1 MPVREDIF
9 GGLRLAV
16 EKGETLEQA
25 MISFFNAG
33 YKREDIED
41 TARVYQSGYYP
52 EPVKQVQQTP
62 QIQPSAPQKSVQ
74 KISMYQQTL
83 DSKKIKE
90 GIQAAIKQL
99 ESIDTTPDVKT
110 QIKTITDES
119 QLLSEQEQLIQKSI
133 QGQQIQDSPRK
144 LQQNQQ
150 VQKPIQNQ
158 LVQKVSNYEFNEDK
172 VRQEINPR
180 QISKQPVKEVSVKK
194 FFKKEG

>member
-9 GGLRLAV
+9 GGLKLAV

-33 YKREDIED
+33 YKGEDIEE

-52 EPVKQVQQTP
+52 QPVQPVQQAP
-62 QIQPSAPQKSVQ
+62 QIQQSAQQKPVQ
-74 KISMYQQTL
+74 KISLYQQTL

-110 QIKTITDES
+110 QIKTISDES
-119 QLLSEQEQLIQKSI
+119 QLSYEQEKPIQKQI
-133 QGQQIQDSPRK
+133 PNQQAQESFQKI
-144 LQQNQQ
+144 QQNQQ
-150 VQKPIQNQ
+150 VQKPIQSHII
-158 LVQKVSNYEFNEDK
+158 QKVSNYDSS
-172 VRQEINPR
+172 EIKTNQNINLKPV
-180 QISKQPVKEVSVKK
+180 SKQLTNQVSVKK
-194 FFKKEG
+194 FFKKEE

>member
-9 GGLRLAV
+9 GGLKLAV

-33 YKREDIED
+33 YKREDIEE

-52 EPVKQVQQTP
+52 QPVQPVQQAP
-62 QIQPSAPQKSVQ
+62 QIQQSAQQKPVQ
-74 KISMYQQTL
+74 KISLYQQTL

-110 QIKTITDES
+110 QIKTISDES
-119 QLLSEQEQLIQKSI
+119 QLSYEQEKPIQKQI
-133 QGQQIQDSPRK
+133 PNQQAQESFQKI
-144 LQQNQQ
+144 QQNQQ
-150 VQKPIQNQ
+150 VQKPIQSHII
-158 LVQKVSNYEFNEDK
+158 QKVSNYDSS
-172 VRQEINPR
+172 EIKTNQNINLKPV
-180 QISKQPVKEVSVKK
+180 SKQLTNQVSVKK
-194 FFKKEG
+194 FFKKEE